1 MDYFFG
7 THKPTKKEKPSGPRS
22 YHLISVRKTANGPD
36 ILDVESMGFTKQAA
50 RPSQAA
56 GRFITFLCGK
66 STFSKKLKKLSGKK
80 KCSYY
85 ITIRQVENT
94 PSGATSTSLEP
105 VLYKN
110 GKEIVHDYTG
120 KVVKDRRVVMIDGD
134 PVVYKTR
141 VILKA
146 V

>member
-85 ITIRQVENT
+85 ITIRQVKNT
-94 PSGATSTSLEP
+94 PSGATSTSLTP
-105 VLYKN
+105 VYR
-110 GKEIVHDYTG
+110 GGREDVQEYTG
-120 KVVKDRRVVMIDGD
+120 KVVKDRRVVMRDGK